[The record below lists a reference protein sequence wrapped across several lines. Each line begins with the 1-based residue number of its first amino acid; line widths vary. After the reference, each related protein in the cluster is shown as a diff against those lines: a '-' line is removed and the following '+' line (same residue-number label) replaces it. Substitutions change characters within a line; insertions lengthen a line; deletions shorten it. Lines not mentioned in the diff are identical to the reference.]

1 MPYQSTPTTIA
12 CDVAEMTQLA
22 KRLGDYFTQ
31 LQEITIPSEHIN
43 FGSPTRRDR

>member
-22 KRLGDYFTQ
+22 KRLGNQ
-31 LQEITIPSEHIN
+31 L
-43 FGSPTRRDR
+43 TR

>member
-22 KRLGDYFTQ
+22 RRLGNQ
-31 LQEITIPSEHIN
+31 L
-43 FGSPTRRDR
+43 TR